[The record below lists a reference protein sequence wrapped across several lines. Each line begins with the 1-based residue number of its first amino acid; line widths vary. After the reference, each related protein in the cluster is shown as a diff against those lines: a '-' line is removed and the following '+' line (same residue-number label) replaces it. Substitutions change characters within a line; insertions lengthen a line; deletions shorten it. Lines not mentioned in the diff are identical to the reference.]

1 MSVRDGMVSISGRVE
16 SRSTIACLVTAV
28 LAIEGVVGVD
38 ERVGF
43 DIDDRYPPVS
53 VIF

>member
-16 SRSTIACLVTAV
+16 ARSGVARLVSAV
-28 LAIEGVVGVD
+28 LAVEGVVGVD

-43 DIDDRYPPVS
+43 DLDDRYPPVP
-53 VIF
+53 VTF